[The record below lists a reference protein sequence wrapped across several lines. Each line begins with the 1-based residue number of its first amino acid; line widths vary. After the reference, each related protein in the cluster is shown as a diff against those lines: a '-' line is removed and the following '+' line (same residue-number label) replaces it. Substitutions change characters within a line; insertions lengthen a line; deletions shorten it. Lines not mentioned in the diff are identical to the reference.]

1 MKMILKS
8 NWTEIEIT
16 NINMFWDNYSE
27 TSVNGTFSFNVLHC
41 FGLIPNY
48 SFEDIEIP
56 DYAKHLNYLGFMN
69 CLLETAR
76 TVIENSAYDYEE
88 DINHE

>member
-1 MKMILKS
+1 MKLILND
-8 NWTEIEIT
+8 NWTKIEIT
-16 NINMFWDNYSE
+16 NINLFWDNNDE

-41 FGLIPNY
+41 FDLIPNY

-56 DYAKHLNYLGFMN
+56 NYAKHFTYIGFMN
-69 CLLETAR
+69 CLLETAIK
-76 TVIENSAYDYEE
+76 VIENCADDYEE

>member
-1 MKMILKS
+1 MQLILKD

-16 NINMFWDNYSE
+16 NINMFWDNNDE
-27 TSVNGTFSFNVLHC
+27 TSVNGTFSFNVLNC
-41 FGLIPNY
+41 FDLLPNY

-69 CLLETAR
+69 CLLETAIK
-76 TVIENSAYDYEE
+76 VIDNCADDYEE